1 MDIGNLRRDIVLNFN
16 MSKQNNLIPILAS
29 LSGLVAFLTYI
40 DTRKQKKDLLNL
52 EAELKREQLKKIKN
66 I

>member
-1 MDIGNLRRDIVLNFN
+1 
-16 MSKQNNLIPILAS
+16 MSKQNNLIPILAA

-40 DTRKQKKDLLNL
+40 DTRKQRKDLLNL